1 MPQTKGKK
9 KVFSKFRPFIHS
21 GEIKD
26 NSDFVCSLYSDSSAA
41 FSSINSLL
49 KPKFSKFARTFLK
62 SADVSFVSS
71 DFATFL
77 EMKNLPLR

>member
-1 MPQTKGKK
+1 MPQTKEKK

-49 KPKFSKFARTFLK
+49 KLKFRNFRTRF
-62 SADVSFVSS
+62 
-71 DFATFL
+71 
-77 EMKNLPLR
+77 

>member
-1 MPQTKGKK
+1 MSQTAGKK
-9 KVFSKFRPFIHS
+9 KVFSKFRPFIHR

-49 KPKFSKFARTFLK
+49 KPKFRTFRTR
-62 SADVSFVSS
+62 F
-71 DFATFL
+71 
-77 EMKNLPLR
+77 

>member
-26 NSDFVCSLYSDSSAA
+26 NSDFVCSLYSDSSAV
-41 FSSINSLL
+41 FLSINSLL
-49 KPKFSKFARTFLK
+49 KLKFRNFRTRF
-62 SADVSFVSS
+62 
-71 DFATFL
+71 
-77 EMKNLPLR
+77 